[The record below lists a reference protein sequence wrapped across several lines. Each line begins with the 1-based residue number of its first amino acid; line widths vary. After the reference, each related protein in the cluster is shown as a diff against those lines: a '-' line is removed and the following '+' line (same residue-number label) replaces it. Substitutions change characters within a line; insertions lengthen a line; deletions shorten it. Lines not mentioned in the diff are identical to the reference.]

1 MTIMQYNLQLL
12 PLPLPEATTT
22 CQLRTTPNYACGR
35 EQRAH
40 ILKEQ

>member
-12 PLPLPEATTT
+12 PLPLRKAAAT
-22 CQLRTTPNYACGR
+22 CQLQTTPNYPCGK
-35 EQRAH
+35 EQSAH